1 MADSDSTLSDNSD
14 ILDIDSENEAA
25 EIKGMDT
32 YNINTNNSTRNNRA
46 DDNSFLR
53 MFDRSSRSMVTT
65 MCPKKNAPMFQQIT
79 TTWEH
84 FFWDTL

>member
-32 YNINTNNSTRNNRA
+32 YNNNTNNSTRNNRA

-53 MFDRSSRSMVTT
+53 MFDRSSRSMVTS
-65 MCPKKNAPMFQQIT
+65 I
-79 TTWEH
+79 
-84 FFWDTL
+84 

>member
-53 MFDRSSRSMVTT
+53 MFDRSSRSMVTS
-65 MCPKKNAPMFQQIT
+65 I
-79 TTWEH
+79 
-84 FFWDTL
+84 